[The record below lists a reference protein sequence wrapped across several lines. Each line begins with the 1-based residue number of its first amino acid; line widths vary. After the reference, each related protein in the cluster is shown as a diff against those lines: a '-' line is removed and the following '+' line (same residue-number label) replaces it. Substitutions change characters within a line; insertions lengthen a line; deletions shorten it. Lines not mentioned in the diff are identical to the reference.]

1 MNELH
6 LFAGA
11 GGGIYGGQLL
21 GHTTVCAVEIES
33 YCRQVMHQRQRDGV
47 FPKFPIWDDVT
58 TFDGR
63 PWKGSVDIIAGGF
76 PCQDISAAG
85 KGAGLA
91 GKRSGLWAEFARIIG
106 EIQPRF
112 AFIEN
117 SPLLRTRGLVTVLQ
131 DLAQM
136 GYDARWCVLGAW
148 HAGAPHKRDRMWILA
163 YPNGIAIREQ
173 HRGSSRESGEK
184 STKPE
189 LYGENE
195 QLANTYTP
203 GLERSKRSRGADSER
218 RQIANG
224 PATKRRCVWWHQD
237 PAEMADTSSNGERG
251 LPIRPGRPLEKEV
264 DADGAGQE
272 MADAE
277 HHRRERCKSSERRRE
292 TLFKDGSFTGRNSE
306 NELHQ
311 SEESRPTKPLLGRVA
326 HGVANRRKRLAA
338 IGNGQV
344 PQCAAMAFNILSKG
358 LI

>member
-47 FPKFPIWDDVT
+47 FPRFPIWDDVT

-63 PWKGSVDIIAGGF
+63 PWKGSVDIVAGGF

-148 HAGAPHKRDRMWILA
+148 HAGAHHKRDRMWILA
-163 YPNGIAIREQ
+163 YPDSITIRKQ
-173 HRGSSRESGEK
+173 QRGSSRESGGK

-189 LYGENE
+189 LYSENE
-195 QLANTYTP
+195 QLADTYTP
-203 GLERSKRSRGADSER
+203 GLERSKCSRGADSER
-218 RQIANG
+218 RQVEDG
-224 PATKRRCVWWHQD
+224 PTTKRRSVWWHQD
-237 PAEMADTSSNGERG
+237 PAEMAD
-251 LPIRPGRPLEKEV
+251 
-264 DADGAGQE
+264 
-272 MADAE
+272 AE
-277 HHRRERCKSSERRRE
+277 HQRRERCKSSARRRE
-292 TLFKDGSFTGRNSE
+292 TLFKDGSLTGRNSE

-311 SEESRPTKPLLGRVA
+311 SEESRPAQPILGRVA
-326 HGVANRRKRLAA
+326 NGVANRRKRLAA

-344 PQCAAMAFNILSKG
+344 PQCAAMAFNILSKE

>member
-33 YCRQVMHQRQRDGV
+33 YCRQVMHQRQRDGI
-47 FPKFPIWDDVT
+47 FPRFPIWDDVT

-63 PWKGSVDIIAGGF
+63 PWKGSVDIVAGGF

-106 EIQPRF
+106 EIQPQF

-163 YPNGIAIREQ
+163 YPRSQGPQRKLHKGSACKEGWETQAGRAAASCGRAEREVWRKDKASGAVKDLADANQ
-173 HRGSSRESGEK
+173 SGSRQNIK
-184 STKPE
+184 PTK
-189 LYGENE
+189 LRANWSE
-195 QLANTYTP
+195 QSPQDCRTP
-203 GLERSKRSRGADSER
+203 GQAERQEGCS
-218 RQIANG
+218 
-224 PATKRRCVWWHQD
+224 WWHQD
-237 PAEMADTSSNGERG
+237 PAEMAD
-251 LPIRPGRPLEKEV
+251 
-264 DADGAGQE
+264 
-272 MADAE
+272 AE
-277 HHRRERCKSSERRRE
+277 HQRRERCKSSARRRE
-292 TLFKDGSFTGRNSE
+292 ALFKDGSFTGRNSE
-306 NELHQ
+306 NELHR